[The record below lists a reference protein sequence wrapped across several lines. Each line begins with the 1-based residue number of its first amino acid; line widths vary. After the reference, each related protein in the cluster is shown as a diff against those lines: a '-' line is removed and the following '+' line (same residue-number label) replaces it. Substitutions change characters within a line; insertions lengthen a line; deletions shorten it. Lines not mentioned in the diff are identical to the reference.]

1 MKFGLTLPNRGV
13 LFGATTAAQMVRT
26 AEIADQSG
34 AFQSVW
40 VGDSLFG
47 KPRMESITLLSGV
60 AARTQHVRLG
70 AACMASFTL
79 RDPVM
84 LAYQW
89 ASLDL
94 LSEGRTI
101 MVGCTG
107 IVPQAGGD
115 IENTLYGVDNKARVE
130 RLTEW
135 ITILK
140 RLWTED
146 DVTHEGKHYQFA
158 HVTIE
163 PKPAAKPRPPI
174 WIANN
179 ARGSR
184 EVIERTH
191 RRVARHADGWQT
203 SIADPEDVAWRIEDV
218 RAKVREAGR
227 DPDAIETHLYHNIN
241 VNEDRDAALAESK
254 QFLDTYYMLDY
265 PMDFVAQWTATG
277 SPAACI
283 EHLRVY
289 ERMGFS
295 EVTLRCTSWDQMG
308 QLQRV
313 IDEVLPAFA

>member
-1 MKFGLTLPNRGV
+1 M
-13 LFGATTAAQMVRT
+13 
-26 AEIADQSG
+26 
-34 AFQSVW
+34 
-40 VGDSLFG
+40 
-47 KPRMESITLLSGV
+47 
-60 AARTQHVRLG
+60 
-70 AACMASFTL
+70 
-79 RDPVM
+79 
-84 LAYQW
+84 
-89 ASLDL
+89 
-94 LSEGRTI
+94 
-101 MVGCTG
+101 
-107 IVPQAGGD
+107 
-115 IENTLYGVDNKARVE
+115 DNKARVE
-130 RLTEW
+130 RLSEW

-158 HVTIE
+158 HVTVE

-227 DPDAIETHLYHNIN
+227 DPDEIATHLYHNIN

-277 SPAACI
+277 SPEECI
-283 EHLRVY
+283 EHLKVY

-295 EVTLRCTSWDQMG
+295 EVTLRCTSWDQLG
-308 QLQRV
+308 QLKRV